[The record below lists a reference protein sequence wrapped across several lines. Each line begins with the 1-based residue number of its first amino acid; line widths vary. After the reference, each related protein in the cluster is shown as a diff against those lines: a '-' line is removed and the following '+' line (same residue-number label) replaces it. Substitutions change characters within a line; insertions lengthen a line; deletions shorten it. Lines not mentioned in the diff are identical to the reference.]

1 MAKGYNLTNAV
12 EARLQSSLKCLFASS
27 PLHLPHLSYT
37 VILLG
42 LHRHL
47 GESMISATWTL
58 GTIRWLRAF

>member
-1 MAKGYNLTNAV
+1 MAKGYHLTNAV
-12 EARLQSSLKCLFASS
+12 EARLQPSLKCLFASS

-47 GESMISATWTL
+47 ES
-58 GTIRWLRAF
+58 R

>member
-1 MAKGYNLTNAV
+1 MAKGYHLTNAV
-12 EARLQSSLKCLFASS
+12 EARLQPSPKCMFASS

-47 GESMISATWTL
+47 GEPMMFITWTL
-58 GTIRWLRAF
+58 EAIRWLRAF